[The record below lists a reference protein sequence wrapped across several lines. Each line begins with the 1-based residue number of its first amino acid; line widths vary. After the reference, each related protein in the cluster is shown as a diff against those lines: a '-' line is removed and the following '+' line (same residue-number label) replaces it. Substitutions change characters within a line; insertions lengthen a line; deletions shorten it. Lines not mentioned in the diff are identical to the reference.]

1 MLRAYVLAVISVLA
15 LVGVTLAQSQGPP
28 ATAEKPTNPPAR
40 AEPMSRKDTSATTT
54 TEESKSGFW
63 MFPEPAPLGSIV
75 TDRPGFSSTAALVP
89 RGRTQIES
97 GYTFTYDRE
106 GHKRVIDHQF
116 PEIGLRTGL
125 MDWLEFRVNWAGESL
140 TETLD
145 VIKTPAGRRVGHE
158 DHDDGCTDM
167 SVGFKLPLIR
177 DREGLPNIS
186 IIPSL
191 GIPTG
196 KDSKSAN
203 NVVPEVKLPWNYA
216 VTPAFTGYGS
226 ILGRVQDGPSSQFF
240 QTAATLAGGY
250 KVTDWATLYLEYYGL
265 YHNAKDSDCAHVLSA
280 GPIFKI
286 SDNVSLDMRASVGL
300 NEEAPDF
307 QASIGFG
314 IRF

>member
-1 MLRAYVLAVISVLA
+1 MKRACVLAAFGTLA
-15 LVGVTLAQSQGPP
+15 LVCATFAQSQAPP
-28 ATAEKPTNPPAR
+28 VGDKPSQPSAR
-40 AEPMSRKDTSATTT
+40 AEPMSLQGTAETKTV
-54 TEESKSGFW
+54 EESRGGFW

-75 TDRPGFSSTAALVP
+75 TDRPGFSSSATLVP

-106 GHKRVIDHQF
+106 GKKRVIDHTF

-125 MDWLEFRVNWAGESL
+125 MDWLELRVNWAGGSL

-177 DREGLPNIS
+177 DREGLPNVS

-196 KDSKSAN
+196 RDSKSAN
-203 NVVPEVKLPWNYA
+203 NVVPEIKLPWNYS
-216 VTPAFTGYGS
+216 VTPAFTVYGS
-226 ILGRVQDGPSSQFF
+226 VLGRVQDGPGGQFF

-250 KVTDWATLYLEYYGL
+250 KVSDRVTLYLEYFGVYP
-265 YHNAKDSDCAHVLSA
+265 NAEDSDCAHVLSA
-280 GPIFKI
+280 GPIIKI
-286 SDNVSLDMRASVGL
+286 SDNVSLDMRASAGL